1 MRGGKS
7 NIYIYI
13 CWHSTKPVPDLR
25 SICQSLCMYI
35 FCCRD
40 LWCRVSFILLVLVQ
54 GVSLFCCWG
63 FFFIVLCQLNAAE
76 ERESKSWKPWHL
88 TEFDGREF
96 LFELASH
103 ADPLIGCATFHS
115 CHKCPPD
122 CGWKPEMLK
131 WEVVHHS
138 NLSLKEWVDGWQE
151 RWRETLEDPDGVSED
166 EARWPSSD
174 CACWIFLVVLLAH
187 HFPAPKPS

>member
-1 MRGGKS
+1 
-7 NIYIYI
+7 
-13 CWHSTKPVPDLR
+13 
-25 SICQSLCMYI
+25 MYI

-115 CHKCPPD
+115 CHKCPHVSARLRLKTGDAEVRSGSPFKPVAQGM
-122 CGWKPEMLK
+122 GWWLAGAVARNPGGP
-131 WEVVHHS
+131 WRCFR
-138 NLSLKEWVDGWQE
+138 
-151 RWRETLEDPDGVSED
+151 RWGQLTQLWLR
-166 EARWPSSD
+166 
-174 CACWIFLVVLLAH
+174 LLDR
-187 HFPAPKPS
+187 SW